1 MGKILLKKKPIL
13 NFNNIKEEENK
24 QDVIIPDNIKPI
36 IEKSQNLKNE
46 NAKNNFVINQI
57 QGIGFDDLKK
67 INFDNI
73 VKQNK
78 NKKNIRLILN

>member
-13 NFNNIKEEENK
+13 NFNNINDEEIK
-24 QDVIIPDNIKPI
+24 QDVIVPDNIKPI
-36 IEKSQNLKNE
+36 IEKQTKTKGNE
-46 NAKNNFVINQI
+46 LINNNNFGI
-57 QGIGFDDLKK
+57 QGLGFDDLKK
-67 INFDNI
+67 INFENI

>member
-24 QDVIIPDNIKPI
+24 KDVIIPDNIKPI

-46 NAKNNFVINQI
+46 NVKNNFVINQI
-57 QGIGFDDLKK
+57 QGIGFDDLKT